1 MKNLRLIKN
10 LDMTNEQILLLIGLV
25 DQHRDTP
32 FFPDGTPWGS
42 AVTNEYLEL
51 SELLHNAF
59 DDD

>member
-1 MKNLRLIKN
+1 M
-10 LDMTNEQILLLIGLV
+10 DMTNDQILLLIGLV

-42 AVTNEYLEL
+42 AVINEYLEL